1 MKKRIYIIIF
11 GFSLILLIGLIDS
24 WVDYRVSFSIFY
36 VIPVVLVTWYTKLKE
51 GIFFSILS
59 SLMWLAAEVISRNHQ
74 LPMPILFWNS
84 GVRLGF
90 FIIITLVLH
99 YFKSE
104 RENARLD
111 FLTKIPNRRQFEE
124 VLQMEAQRG
133 ERYGHPLT
141 LIYMD
146 IDNFKVVND
155 SLGHHEG
162 DRLLVAASS
171 VIKRSIRSTDFVSR
185 LGGDEFSLIMI
196 ETNEQQARSI
206 VNKLNDDLLHAM
218 EKRSWPVTFSFGIVS
233 FYRYPKTVRE
243 MIRMADAS
251 MYNAKRGGK
260 NIIKTKV
267 IR

>member
-1 MKKRIYIIIF
+1 MSYGWLVKSGEQYK
-11 GFSLILLIGLIDS
+11 GIL
-24 WVDYRVSFSIFY
+24 
-36 VIPVVLVTWYTKLKE
+36 
-51 GIFFSILS
+51 FSILS
-59 SLMWLAAEVISRNHQ
+59 SMMWLAAEVISRKHQ

-124 VLQMEAQRG
+124 VLQMEFQRG
-133 ERYGHPLT
+133 ARYSHPLT
-141 LIYMD
+141 IIYMD
-146 IDNFKVVND
+146 IDNFKVIND

-162 DRLLVAASS
+162 DSLLVEASS

-185 LGGDEFSLIMI
+185 LGGDEFSLILI
-196 ETNEQQARSI
+196 ETDDQQARSI
-206 VNKLNDDLLHAM
+206 VNKLRTDLLHAM
-218 EKRSWPVTFSFGIVS
+218 EKKSWPVTFSFGVVS
-233 FYRYPKTVRE
+233 FHKYPKTVRE
-243 MIRMADAS
+243 MIRLADTC

-260 NIIKTKV
+260 NIIKMKV
-267 IR
+267 VR